1 MLMFEYNS
9 ECFASFS
16 VPELDV
22 LAGVGLVWLL
32 NMSEL
37 KVKGLGLGDL
47 TGSGQ
52 VFDQRHKL
60 MMVPSVVVQLCG
72 YKQIS

>member
-1 MLMFEYNS
+1 MSKGENS
-9 ECFASFS
+9 ERFASFS

-22 LAGVGLVWLL
+22 LACVGLVRLL
-32 NMSEL
+32 NVSEL

-47 TGSGQ
+47 PGSGQ

-72 YKQIS
+72 YK